1 MAEVLKVLHV
11 AETVKGGV
19 ASYLNLLERQAAE
32 MHCEFYFLAPASQRD
47 QLDVVH
53 LLTHRHR
60 RSLTGVLGLA
70 RAILHAVEETGASV
84 VYAHSTF
91 AGLALCLATVRLD
104 RRIRTLYCPHG
115 WASLRKSRSWV
126 SYCVRTVERAIS
138 HVPSGV
144 VNISRFEHAYS
155 RSMGF
160 SPRCV
165 LIENTVLPSGPAV
178 TQSPLFDPAVI
189 NVLFVGRFDRQKGF
203 DILCDAMRYLNRQAP
218 GRFCFHLVGDVVL
231 RDHQQDFAFAKNIH
245 YHGWAAADEIDFY
258 YRNAD
263 FLVVPSRWEGFGLCV
278 LEAFRN
284 GLPVIASRSGALP
297 DLVEH
302 ERTGLLFD
310 GTAEH
315 LCEQLCAV
323 TREDKLRWGERCL
336 QAYSQRFALE
346 RFVGAYRALLHPLA
360 SEPQA

>member
-1 MAEVLKVLHV
+1 MAEYLKVLHV

-19 ASYLNLLERQAAE
+19 ASYLNLLERQAGDLQ
-32 MHCEFYFLAPASQRD
+32 CEFCFLIPASQRD
-47 QLDVVH
+47 QLTAAQV
-53 LLTHRHR
+53 LTHEHR
-60 RSLTGVLGLA
+60 RGLIGIVGLA
-70 RAILHAVEETGASV
+70 RAILQAVKQTGADV

-91 AGLALCLATVRLD
+91 AGLSLCLATSLLD
-104 RRIRTLYCPHG
+104 RRVRTLYCPHG
-115 WASLRKSRSWV
+115 WASLRKSRSWI
-126 SYCVRTVERAIS
+126 SFCVRNVERAIS
-138 HVPSGV
+138 HVPSQV

-155 RSMGF
+155 KAMGF
-160 SPRCV
+160 SSRCV
-165 LIENTVLPSGPAV
+165 LIENTVLPSWPAADH
-178 TQSPLFDPAVI
+178 SSLFDPAVI

-203 DILCDAMRYLNRQAP
+203 DIFCDAMRRLNRLAP

-231 RDHQQDFAFAKNIH
+231 RDHHQDFAFAKNIH
-245 YHGWAAADEIDFY
+245 YHGWVAAEEIDFY

-302 ERTGLLFD
+302 EVTGLLFD
-310 GTAEH
+310 GSAEH

-323 TREDKLRWGERCL
+323 TREDKVHWGERCL
-336 QAYSQRFALE
+336 QAYGQRFAVE
-346 RFVGAYRALLHPLA
+346 RFVGAYRQLLHPLQPG
-360 SEPQA
+360 PQR